1 MQILKI
7 KLYYFLIIILLRP
20 TIKLL
25 NKIQFK
31 LINQI

>member
-20 TIKLL
+20 TIKFL
-25 NKIQFK
+25 KQIEFK